1 MNLGVAQ
8 LESFE
13 RKGDL
18 GVRKLMSLFILLKIS
33 LYCVW
38 VGDTKNVH
46 GSLPQRV
53 LNGFSRSSKAI
64 LSTLHPERMWGD
76 QEQKA
81 RIDKVAGGGLIFL
94 LKIDVLKS

>member
-1 MNLGVAQ
+1 MNVIFFCNLGVAQ

-18 GVRKLMSLFILLKIS
+18 GVHKLMSLFILLKIS

-64 LSTLHPERMWGD
+64 LSTLHPHASERMWGD

-81 RIDKVAGGGLIFL
+81 RVDKGGA
-94 LKIDVLKS
+94 